1 MLLHLLTFTFFISW
15 VFLLFFHYETAD
27 CLSDDVWKAD
37 GLYILN
43 DENFETALHDFSI
56 MFVNFYN
63 PDNNRSKLYTHPQM
77 KDAAKMME
85 DDDIPVAFARMDC
98 NINKEIVSYY
108 NLTRFPTLRLF
119 TVMCCIILCG
129 SIINVALNATPSSER
144 TPKAS
149 TSVPSVSAKDH

>member
-1 MLLHLLTFTFFISW
+1 MLLHLFTFTFFISW

-56 MFVNFYN
+56 MFVNFYD
-63 PDNNRSKLYTHPQM
+63 PANNRSKLYTHPQM

-119 TVMCCIILCG
+119 RFGKLTSLDLYVLLHFHYQSCSFSLSKFILII
-129 SIINVALNATPSSER
+129 SS
-144 TPKAS
+144 T
-149 TSVPSVSAKDH
+149 TTQ